1 MRHDSDQ
8 QKLFNRRTA
17 LLAGGK
23 LLLLSALAGRMY
35 FLQVLESDKYRTL
48 ADENRINLRLLP
60 PPRGRIVDRF
70 DTLLVDNQQNYRVV
84 LISEQTPAVEQTLD
98 ALSAII
104 DISDAERARIMRET
118 RRRRSWVP
126 VTVRENLGW
135 EDVARI
141 EVNAP
146 DLPGVLI
153 DVGQSRLYPH
163 GIMTAHVLGYV
174 AAVNEAEAN
183 GDRLLLLPGFRIGKN
198 GVEKTHD
205 LALRGKGGSSQVEVN
220 AFGRMIRELSRQEG
234 QPGAEVRLSL
244 DLEVQRKLASLLPA
258 ESSSGVVLDI
268 RTGQILAMAS
278 MPSFDPNAFNRGLT
292 PDEWRYLSQ
301 NPMAPLINKAIAGQY
316 APGSTFKV
324 VVALAALEA
333 GAITPDTE
341 FYCNGSLALG
351 NARFHCYK
359 KEGHGRAA
367 LRDGIKWSCDVY
379 FYEVAKRI
387 GIDRIAA
394 MAERLGLGQ
403 TLLTDLPGEQP
414 GLIPSRAWK
423 QKALG
428 TSWQGGETLVAGIG
442 QGYITATPL
451 QLAVMAARVASGG
464 LAVMPHLTMDGPLP
478 GESATRSLSL
488 QAGATEP
495 ALFPDLGIK
504 PEHLRVVRDAME
516 AVVNEPR
523 GTANGARIKEP
534 EMAMGGK
541 SGTSQVRR
549 ISKAERDRG
558 VIKNDD
564 LPWERRDHALFIA
577 YAPIKAPRFAAA
589 VVVEHGGGGSAVA
602 APLVRDILRFVQE
615 RYRLPATAP
624 TANRPDD
631 PAIALQNSG

>member
-1 MRHDSDQ
+1 MRHDADQ

-23 LLLLSALAGRMY
+23 LVLLSAIAGRLY
-35 FLQVLESDKYRTL
+35 YLQVLESDKYRTL

-70 DTLLVDNQQNYRVV
+70 DVPLADNQQNYRVV

-98 ALSAII
+98 ALGAII
-104 DISDAERARIMRET
+104 DISEAERTRILRET

-135 EDVARI
+135 EEVARI

-153 DVGQSRLYPH
+153 DVGQSRDYPH
-163 GIMTAHVLGYV
+163 GTTTAHVLGYV

-220 AFGRMIRELSRQEG
+220 AFGRMIRELSRKEG
-234 QPGAEVRLSL
+234 QPGAEVRLSI
-244 DLEVQRKLASLLPA
+244 DLEIQRKVASLLPA
-258 ESSSGVVLDI
+258 ESSSAVVLEI
-268 RTGQILAMAS
+268 RTGQVLAMAS
-278 MPSFDPNAFNRGLT
+278 TPSFDPNAFNRGLT
-292 PDEWRYLSQ
+292 SDEWRGLSQ

-333 GAITPDTE
+333 GVISPDTDV
-341 FYCNGSLALG
+341 YCNGATAMGSAV
-351 NARFHCYK
+351 FHCWK
-359 KEGHGRAA
+359 KGGHGRVS
-367 LRDGIKWSCDVY
+367 LRDGMKWSCDVY
-379 FYEVAKRI
+379 FYEVAKRL

-403 TLLTDLPGEQP
+403 TLMSDLPGEQP
-414 GLIPSRAWK
+414 GLIPTRAWK
-423 QKALG
+423 QKATG

-442 QGYITATPL
+442 QGFITTTPL
-451 QLAVMAARVASGG
+451 QLAVMTARIASGG
-464 LAVMPHLTMDGPLP
+464 LAVLPRLTVDAP
-478 GESATRSLSL
+478 GSPP
-488 QAGATEP
+488 P
-495 ALFPDLGIK
+495 AFPDLGLK
-504 PEHLRVVRDAME
+504 PEHIRLVIDSMD

-541 SGTSQVRR
+541 TGTSQVRR

-558 VIKNDD
+558 VIKNED

-577 YAPIKAPRFAAA
+577 YAPIKAPRYACS
-589 VVVEHGGGGSAVA
+589 VVVEHGGGGSTVA
-602 APLVRDILRFVQE
+602 APLARDILRFVQE
-615 RYRLPATAP
+615 RNRTPTVAP
-624 TANRPDD
+624 TATRD
-631 PAIALQNSG
+631 PATDRQGSG